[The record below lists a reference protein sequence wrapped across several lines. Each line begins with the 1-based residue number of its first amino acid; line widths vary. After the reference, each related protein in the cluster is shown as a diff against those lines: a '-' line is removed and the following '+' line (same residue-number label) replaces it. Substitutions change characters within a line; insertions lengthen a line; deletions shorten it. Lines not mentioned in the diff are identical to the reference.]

1 MKMAYRKIIIGALV
15 FSMTLGS
22 AGMQSAFAGNAPGSS
37 GSDYQARLRQLIESG
52 DVRYDEIARNGV
64 VVDIVNNPEEYDA
77 GGLLIGT
84 LIVLTVVGLVD
95 TAIMVFDTYWVSKE
109 TSPVAEKVE
118 HGVYI
123 SVEVIVGAVATGS
136 SITVPI
142 PMVGQTVEFTKE
154 WVLAAHEHLKDD
166 PVAVGLTVAIP
177 VASPIWLF
185 SFFDAAKVMIEK
197 RVHSYS
203 NVASYLGPYF
213 AGTGKVDMAGNYVF
227 LTPHDEMYYGTM
239 DYSRLDLDVVS
250 KGLIKDMELSLA
262 LDEWGNVVVLNTEM
276 VKGGSLVAAYDL
288 DHWEAKGALAGLS
301 SFGPIQ
307 APNSD
312 AGSHFGLIHTG
323 LGDASAEGHLDQ
335 TFISPRTSAATFAVR
350 YNFVT
355 TEFPEW
361 LASVYND
368 SFFIELVHVQTGAT
382 KVLAKFEGSLNQI
395 FSENDI
401 NSWKHVQFSGG
412 LPFQILDMAD
422 TGAGQTGW
430 ITTSKGNLNLSQG
443 SLYKV
448 QIRVNDV
455 TDEIWDSALL
465 IDKVSLR

>member
-1 MKMAYRKIIIGALV
+1 MKMAYRKIIIGAII
-15 FSMTLGS
+15 FSMTLGP
-22 AGMQSAFAGNAPGSS
+22 AGMQSVFAGNTPGSS
-37 GSDYQARLRQLIESG
+37 RSDYQARLRQLIESG
-52 DVRYDEIARNGV
+52 DVRYDETARNGV
-64 VVDIVNNPEEYDA
+64 VVDLVNNPEEYDA
-77 GGLLIGT
+77 GVLLTGIM
-84 LIVLTVVGLVD
+84 IVVGVVSLV
-95 TAIMVFDTYWVSKE
+95 
-109 TSPVAEKVE
+109 
-118 HGVYI
+118 H
-123 SVEVIVGAVATGS
+123 GAVNLYHSFVVEDDKLLGGAQTAALISEALITVAGGKLYFVADGIEITVAAYNEMMIELYNDPQAFAKKAAVYPAYSVFGKYIAKATANHIVHQVKEVYPEVAKDIWDKLAS
-136 SITVPI
+136 SI
-142 PMVGQTVEFTKE
+142 E
-154 WVLAAHEHLKDD
+154 
-166 PVAVGLTVAIP
+166 
-177 VASPIWLF
+177 
-185 SFFDAAKVMIEK
+185 
-197 RVHSYS
+197 
-203 NVASYLGPYF
+203 
-213 AGTGKVDMAGNYVF
+213 VDMAGNYVF